1 MSYGLSLGYL
11 ALGLIIGIIS
21 GALGIGGG
29 VLMVPA
35 LIWLFGFDYRKATG
49 TSLAVLV
56 MPVVALGAYRY
67 YRAERV
73 DLMAAGFIAAAFLI
87 GAYLGAQGSE
97 YIPTDD
103 LRMAFG
109 YLLLFVALRFIFG
122 ATHPDRSATVGL
134 IAVVAAWVA
143 YLVVHTL
150 GRKYVRPPSLP
161 EKIQAAA
168 ERMGDDAHD
177 YMI

>member
-1 MSYGLSLGYL
+1 MSYGLALGYL

-29 VLMVPA
+29 VLMVPT

-67 YRAERV
+67 YLKEQM
-73 DLMAAGFIAAAFLI
+73 DLVAAAFIAATFLI
-87 GAYLGAQGSE
+87 GAYLGAQVSE
-97 YIPTDD
+97 SVPTDD

-134 IAVVAAWVA
+134 IAVAAAWVA
-143 YLVVHTL
+143 YLFVHTL
-150 GRKYVRPPSLP
+150 GRKYTPAPSLP

-168 ERMGDDAHD
+168 ERLGDDAHD